1 MRKSFVTGI
10 LLPLLTLAGSQDKPG
25 SPPDEKGKALVQK
38 ICTSCHEMDT
48 VTAIRRTGLGWR
60 ENVEE
65 MADRGA
71 EGSEQELAEVVDY
84 LTKYFG
90 KLNVNTASARQLQ
103 DFLGFTE
110 AEAKAVTSWR
120 DRNGNL
126 KNFEELQSV
135 PHIDPAKLQEKR
147 NLIAFSQ

>member
-10 LLPLLTLAGSQDKPG
+10 LLPLLTLAASQDKPG
-25 SPPDEKGKALVQK
+25 SSSDEKGKALAQR

-48 VTAIRRTGLGWR
+48 VTAIRRTELGWR

-65 MADRGA
+65 MANRGA
-71 EGSEQELAEVVDY
+71 EGSEQELAEVVGY
-84 LTKYFG
+84 LTRYVG
-90 KLNVNTASARQLQ
+90 KLNVNTASARQLE

-110 AEAKAVTSWR
+110 AEAKALASWR

-126 KNFEELQSV
+126 KNFEQLQGV
-135 PHIDPAKLQEKR
+135 PNIDPAKLQEKR